1 MGSTPNIRVKGMS
14 QLRYNF
20 VWDRAIRHF
29 AYEPKNQKEV
39 DDIFRTMGKIYNNMY
54 FSVYLEEKEE
64 PDHHFVKEGIIRQST
79 KNPVKKVSKKKKVD
93 TDLQSIEELA
103 TA

>member
-1 MGSTPNIRVKGMS
+1 
-14 QLRYNF
+14 
-20 VWDRAIRHF
+20 
-29 AYEPKNQKEV
+29 
-39 DDIFRTMGKIYNNMY
+39 MY

-64 PDHHFVKEGIIRQST
+64 PDHHFVKEGIIRQNT
-79 KNPVKKVSKKKKVD
+79 KNPVKKVSKKKKAD